1 MFRQF
6 LNCYSQ
12 DTNVIKLSKKKK
24 KKEES
29 TVQFFPAYIFVHKFT
44 ISFATPAS

>member
-12 DTNVIKLSKKKK
+12 DTNVIKLSKKK

-44 ISFATPAS
+44 ISFATPAN

>member
-12 DTNVIKLSKKKK
+12 DTNVIKLSK